1 LNPLTKSYG
10 SESWR
15 YDRPDGTMTLH
26 FIAREDPQDYRLV
39 PSPAELD
46 VAGDQL
52 ALRAHEL
59 PGLAR
64 MLRAGDASIG
74 WVSEDV
80 RRNGLASMAI
90 ATRSDSWERGYR
102 DVLSGR
108 AQWLAAGVRDGKPL
122 VHIVYAI

>member
-1 LNPLTKSYG
+1 
-10 SESWR
+10 
-15 YDRPDGTMTLH
+15 
-26 FIAREDPQDYRLV
+26 
-39 PSPAELD
+39 
-46 VAGDQL
+46 
-52 ALRAHEL
+52 
-59 PGLAR
+59 

-122 VHIVYAI
+122 SLSVTLEKSAGRGSSHGAGSPDKGAPPPH